1 MSTKEQQKLTN
12 SKGWGAALKEAHE
25 IVVSDFKTK
34 VKTKVKNIIGG
45 MKATPSAIKKTFG
58 KK

>member
-1 MSTKEQQKLTN
+1 MSNWWNKEEL
-12 SKGWGAALKEAHE
+12 KGWGADLKKAHE
-25 IVVSDFKTK
+25 TVVSD
-34 VKTKVKNIIGG
+34 VKTKIEKIVKG

>member
-25 IVVSDFKTK
+25 TVMTNYKTK
-34 VKTKVKNIIGG
+34 IKKIVGG

>member
-1 MSTKEQQKLTN
+1 MSNWWNKEEL
-12 SKGWGAALKEAHE
+12 KGLGADLKKAHE
-25 IVVSDFKTK
+25 TVVSD
-34 VKTKVKNIIGG
+34 VKTKIEKIVKG

>member
-1 MSTKEQQKLTN
+1 MSKWNKEELT
-12 SKGWGAALKEAHE
+12 GWGAALKEAHKD
-25 IVVSDFKTK
+25 VMTKYKTK
-34 VKTKVKNIIGG
+34 IEKIVKG

>member
-25 IVVSDFKTK
+25 TVVTKYKTK
-34 VKTKVKNIIGG
+34 AKNIVEGI
-45 MKATPSAIKKTFG
+45 KATPSTIKKTFG

>member
-1 MSTKEQQKLTN
+1 MSNWWNKEELTDA
-12 SKGWGAALKEAHE
+12 KGWGADLKKAHKT
-25 IVVSDFKTK
+25 VMTNYKTK
-34 VKTKVKNIIGG
+34 IEKIVKG

>member
-34 VKTKVKNIIGG
+34 VKKIVGG
-45 MKATPSAIKKTFG
+45 IKATPSAIKKTFG